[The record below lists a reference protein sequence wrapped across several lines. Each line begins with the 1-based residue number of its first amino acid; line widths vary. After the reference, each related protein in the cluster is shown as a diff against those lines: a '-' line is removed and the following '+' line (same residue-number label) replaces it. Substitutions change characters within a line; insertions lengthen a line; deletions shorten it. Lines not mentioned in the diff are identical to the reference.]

1 MRGLRLTLA
10 AAALV
15 ASLALQ
21 EWRAGAAVAPADYH
35 PSYLSVEGG
44 QEAWH
49 PSRDFD
55 VEWMLPRDPST
66 WRDAPV
72 AAVHYRVH
80 NAAGAVVIG
89 ERRIPGP
96 QQEIN
101 PLTVPDV
108 PDVYTVEVWLED
120 PTGFEGPVV
129 TARLRF
135 DDARPAPVEP
145 AQPAEWIA
153 ANAIPYPVRIGR
165 PATQPLS
172 GIAGYAVSVDSSPT
186 GDPCK
191 AADRC
196 ARSELDL
203 DGGVED
209 DTLTLADLVEGTSY
223 LHSVAVSGSGM
234 KSSATGTAVLHVDK
248 TLPVTRLAGLPS
260 GWSDRPVTLT
270 ATATDALSGMRADG
284 PSGPFTAIRVDEGA
298 PAIASGG
305 SVSATLIA
313 EGAHEVVYYARDAAG
328 NVDDGGTANGRPNVA
343 PQTAVV
349 RIDRSA
355 PGIAFANRQD
365 PGEPESIRAR
375 VADSLSGADL
385 SRGWIGVRPAG
396 AGGRFQPLPTE
407 ADEGGLRARWDSD
420 AWPDGNYEFQVT
432 GYDVAG
438 NSATTTRRGD
448 GAAMVLSNPLK
459 TVTTLVGA
467 GGWKRPLP
475 YGRGASFGGRL
486 TTGPGEPLAGMPVRV
501 VERFGPGAR
510 ERERVSTAWTD
521 GEGRFAA
528 PLAPGPSREV
538 QAFFAGTPTL
548 SRAAT
553 PPQPLLSHSGIR
565 LRVSSKV
572 ATVGGRPIVFS
583 GSVGAA
589 GCAIPP
595 AGKAVEL
602 QFRLPGLGWTEF
614 RTVRT
619 NAAGRF
625 RYAYRFSDDD
635 SRGVRFQF
643 RAYAAAQG
651 NWPYEPGGS
660 RPVAVRG
667 R

>member
-10 AAALV
+10 AAVLV

-21 EWRAGAAVAPADYH
+21 EWRAGAAVAPADFH
-35 PSYLSVEGG
+35 PTYLGIWGIKETWYSNN
-44 QEAWH
+44 
-49 PSRDFD
+49 DFD
-55 VEWMLPRDPST
+55 VGWTNPTDPSN
-66 WRDAPV
+66 RYVSPV
-72 AAVHYRVH
+72 AAVHYRVL
-80 NAAGAVVIG
+80 NQAGAVVIG
-89 ERRIPGP
+89 ERRVAGSRN
-96 QQEIN
+96 EIN
-101 PLTVPDV
+101 PLTVPDI
-108 PDVYTVEVWLED
+108 PGVYTVEVWLED
-120 PTGFEGPVV
+120 ATGFEGAAA
-129 TARLRF
+129 TAKLPF
-135 DDARPAPVEP
+135 DDARPPPAEP

-153 ANAIPYPVRIGR
+153 ANAIPYPVRIGH
-165 PATQPLS
+165 PASSPLS
-172 GIAGYAVSVDSSPT
+172 GIVGYAVLVDASPN
-186 GDPCK
+186 GDPCA

-196 ARSELDL
+196 LKSEIDQP
-203 DGGVED
+203 GGIDD
-209 DTLTLADLVEGTSY
+209 DTLQVADLREGTNY
-223 LHSVAVSGSGM
+223 VHAAAVSGSRM
-234 KSSATGTAVLHVDK
+234 KSSAIGTIALHVDE
-248 TLPVTRLAGLPS
+248 TLPVTKLEGVPS

-284 PSGPFTAIRVDEGA
+284 PSGPFTAIRVDEGT

-313 EGAHEVVYYARDAAG
+313 EGEHDVAYYARDAAG
-328 NVDDGGTANGRPNVA
+328 NVNDGATANGRLNVA

-349 RIDRSA
+349 RVDRSA
-355 PGIAFANRQD
+355 PEVAFANRQD
-365 PGEPESIRAR
+365 PGEPELIRAR
-375 VADSLSGADL
+375 VADPLSGADL
-385 SRGWIGVRPAG
+385 SRGWIGIRPAG
-396 AGGRFQPLPTE
+396 SGRRFEPLPTE

-420 AWPDGNYEFQVT
+420 AWPDGNYEFQAT

-448 GAAMVLSNPLK
+448 GAAMALSNPLK
-459 TVTTLVGA
+459 TVTTLVAA

-486 TTGPGEPLAGMPVRV
+486 TTGPGAPLAGMPVRV
-501 VERFGPGAR
+501 VERFGPGAS
-510 ERERVSTAWTD
+510 ERERASTAWTD

-528 PLAPGPSREV
+528 PLAPGSSREV

-553 PPQPLLSHSGIR
+553 QPQPLLSQSGVR

-635 SRGVRFQF
+635 SRGVRFRF
-643 RAYAAAQG
+643 RAYAPAQG
-651 NWPYEPGGS
+651 AWPYEPGGS
-660 RPVAVRG
+660 RSVAVRG